1 MAGKLPNEGVEI
13 GGVVEA
19 VVVAVEGESDDSE
32 DEDLPEIH
40 AGATG
45 GFFVSGLDAFKDGE
59 DFAIYFRGDE
69 DPLQSGGGGRKF
81 VAGLGGEFDFFDGDG
96 SESKLNVE

>member
-1 MAGKLPNEGVEI
+1 MAEKLTDEGVEI
-13 GGVVEA
+13 SGVVEA

-40 AGATG
+40 AGTTG
-45 GFFVSGLDAFKDGE
+45 GFFVSGLDAFEDGE

-69 DPLQSGGGGRKF
+69 DPLQGGESGRKF
-81 VAGLGGEFDFFDGDG
+81 VAGLGGDFDFFDGDG